1 MRQLLVS
8 VAWYV
13 GQGAR
18 PDACQPHRYRCR
30 YRYRWCSCVPPG
42 YIARWLCVGALR
54 VFASVFPFVFAWRPV
69 LMGYA
74 SVFMWCAYAP
84 GARGE
89 RAS

>member
-1 MRQLLVS
+1 MRRLLVS
-8 VAWYV
+8 VVWYV

-18 PDACQPHRYRCR
+18 PDACQPHR
-30 YRYRWCSCVPPG
+30 CSCVPPG